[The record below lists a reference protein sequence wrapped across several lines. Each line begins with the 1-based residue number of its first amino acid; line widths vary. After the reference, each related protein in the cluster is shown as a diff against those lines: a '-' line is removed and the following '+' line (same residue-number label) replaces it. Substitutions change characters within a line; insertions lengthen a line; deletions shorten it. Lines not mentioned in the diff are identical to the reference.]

1 MNKAI
6 LLIISLLIISCGSR
20 QKKTSKEKQETSSEG
35 NTNFQQSASLQ
46 NNTEAVTDIRNFLL
60 NKGLK
65 ITSNGLPYQFQYGDL
80 IFSGTAD
87 VELSE
92 KKEETI
98 LHHRYIN
105 HIKYQTQATYKTKTF
120 FKTVQ
125 TTKKASVQRKG
136 ISFGSL
142 VWIIICSAIGEI
154 ITWSLIKKFIPA
166 WFNTIVKQL
175 NKKI

>member
-1 MNKAI
+1 MNKSI

-20 QKKTSKEKQETSSEG
+20 QKETSKEKQETSSEG
-35 NTNFQQSASLQ
+35 NTDFQQSASLQ
-46 NNTEAVTDIRNFLL
+46 NNTEAVTDVRNFLL

-98 LHHRYIN
+98 LHHQYIN
-105 HIKYQTQATYKTKTF
+105 HIKYQTQTTYKTKTF

-142 VWIIICSAIGEI
+142 VWIIIGSAIGGI
-154 ITWSLIKKFIPA
+154 VIWGILKKYIPIG
-166 WFNTIVKQL
+166 FKNILEQL
-175 NKKI
+175 NKKR